1 MNQSPAFAHISNE
14 IINEYIQT
22 LLEQERCAQT
32 AKKYRRDLIRL
43 MGFSPDGVL
52 TKSLLVQWKETL
64 ILRYAPATVN
74 TILAAVNGFLKYIG
88 AFQLQL
94 KPLRIQRSLFCKPE
108 RELTRNEYTQL
119 VKQAMRQNDIQTAL
133 IIQTICSTGIRV
145 SELQFI
151 TAEAVKL
158 SYAQIRN
165 KGKIRY
171 VFLPKQLCQLLTRY
185 LKQHKKKTGPVFTT
199 RTGRPIH
206 RINIWKSMKKLC
218 SKAGIACSKVFPHN
232 LRHLFARTHYAVHHN
247 LGYLADILGHSDT
260 NTTRIYTIESGITH
274 AKQVDRLNLLVQT
287 TCTQF
292 RFKPI
297 YTTK

>member
-14 IINEYIQT
+14 IINDYIQI
-22 LLEQERCAQT
+22 LLEQERSAQT
-32 AKKYRRDLIRL
+32 AEKYRRDLTRL
-43 MGFSPDGVL
+43 MAFSPDGVL
-52 TKSLLVQWKETL
+52 TKPLLVQWKENL

-88 AFQLQL
+88 AFRLQL

-108 RELTRNEYTQL
+108 RELTRSEYARL
-119 VKQAMRQNDIQTAL
+119 VKQAMQKNDMQTAL
-133 IIQTICSTGIRV
+133 ILQTICSTGIRV

-151 TAEAVKL
+151 TVEAVKL
-158 SYAQIRN
+158 GYTQIRN
-165 KGKIRY
+165 KGKFRY
-171 VFLPKQLCQLLTRY
+171 VFLPKQLCQLLNRY

-206 RINIWKSMKKLC
+206 RTNIWKSMKKLC
-218 SKAGIACSKVFPHN
+218 NKAGVACSKVFPHN
-232 LRHLFARTHYAVHHN
+232 LRHLFARTHYAAHHN

-274 AKQVDRLNLLVQT
+274 AQQVERLDLLVQT
-287 TCTQF
+287 TYPPF
-292 RFKPI
+292 GFKPI
-297 YTTK
+297 PTTK